1 MMLGS
6 CMYLNV
12 ILIFVATALAS
23 WSDIGSLTSSSVGG
37 IFIMSVYTHSAFSS
51 IPETK

>member
-23 WSDIGSLTSSSVGG
+23 WSDIGSLTSSSVYWY
-37 IFIMSVYTHSAFSS
+37 FHHQCLHSALSS